1 MFMARYLMRDN
12 CKKDKFMS
20 WHEAKTL
27 YFQIYTD
34 KHIDITLLPMNQPN
48 LDEYV
53 ACQSFRWLPKFMRL
67 VLSELVVFC

>member
-1 MFMARYLMRDN
+1 MFIARYLMTDN
-12 CKKDKFMS
+12 CKK
-20 WHEAKTL
+20 KTL
-27 YFQIYTD
+27 YFQIYED
-34 KHIDITLLPMNQPN
+34 KHIEITLLPMNQPN